1 MYDIINTERGERN
14 PKRKEYIIMK
24 LYTVTYEELKAMT
37 LADINAMIEAIQSDD
52 EMISAEMADR
62 LIGEEKKG
70 YEHNT
75 NTLRQ
80 LYQKRAT
87 FNPAYWENQKADLK
101 KSLAWYESLNPCE
114 ECKKRINE
122 KIAELRR
129 EIAICQN
136 NIDTLKKA

>member
-1 MYDIINTERGERN
+1 
-14 PKRKEYIIMK
+14 MK
-24 LYTVTYEELKAMT
+24 IYTITYEELNTMT
-37 LADINAMIEAIQSDD
+37 LTDINAMIEAIQSDD
-52 EMISAEMADR
+52 EMLSAEMADR

-87 FNPAYWENQKADLK
+87 FNPAYWESQKADLK

-114 ECKKRINE
+114 ECKKRIND